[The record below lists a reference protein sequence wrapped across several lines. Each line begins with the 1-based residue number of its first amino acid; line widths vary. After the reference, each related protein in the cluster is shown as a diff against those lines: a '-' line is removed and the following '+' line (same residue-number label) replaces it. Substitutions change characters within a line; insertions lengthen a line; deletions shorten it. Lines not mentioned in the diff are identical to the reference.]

1 MTLCEYFNGQF
12 SLAQNIDFFIRIL
25 AACFC
30 GACIGFERSKRFK
43 EAGVRTHIIVCCAA
57 ALIMIISKYGFAD
70 LTAVSGISFL
80 GAGVIFKNG
89 NTVKGLTT
97 AAGIWA
103 TAAIGLAVGAGMY
116 WVGLFVTLLIAVFQ
130 ISMHRFTIGA
140 DSFCTSRVQFTV
152 SNGEEFAAELQ
163 TQLEKWRARVVSS
176 ELSRDGDGNLCYD
189 LTLKTAQ
196 CIELDDIMQF
206 MTEHKEIIRAEGVPV
221 A

>member
-1 MTLCEYFNGQF
+1 MDSC
-12 SLAQNIDFFIRIL
+12 
-25 AACFC
+25 C

-70 LTAVSGISFL
+70 LTAADARVAAQAVSGISFL

-130 ISMHRFTIGA
+130 ISMHRFTVGA

-163 TQLEKWRARVVSS
+163 TQLGKWRARVVSS

>member
-43 EAGVRTHIIVCCAA
+43 EAGIRTHIIVCCAA
-57 ALIMIISKYGFAD
+57 ALIMIISKY
-70 LTAVSGISFL
+70 GISFL

-130 ISMHRFTIGA
+130 ISMHRFTVGA

-163 TQLEKWRARVVSS
+163 TQLGKWRARVVSS